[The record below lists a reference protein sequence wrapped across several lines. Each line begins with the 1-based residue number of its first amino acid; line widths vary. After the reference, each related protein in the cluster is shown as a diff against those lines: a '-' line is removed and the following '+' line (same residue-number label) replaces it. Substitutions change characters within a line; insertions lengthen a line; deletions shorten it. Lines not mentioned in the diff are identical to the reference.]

1 MLIIEAP
8 HQLLTTTKAVT
19 ECYHMTLTFSPLK
32 RRKIEADFSGG
43 DLTSDAG
50 LLLLRQTDL
59 KLGLTSQLSKLIP
72 DSRCSGRVKHELI
85 DMLRQ
90 RIFALS
96 AGYEDLNDHQSL
108 RHDTALKTATS
119 SLNELASAPTLCRM
133 EQRADEGSAWAMHE
147 VLMQQFIQSF
157 DQAPTELI
165 LDFDAT
171 NDPVHGEQVG
181 RYFNAFY
188 DEYCFLP
195 LFVFCGSHLL
205 TAYLRSACRDAAYN
219 APAVLKCLVKRLRQ
233 QWPEVR
239 IIVRAD
245 AGFCRPLLLSWCDRN
260 QVDYVIGMTK
270 NSVLNTKSHAT
281 RLLARLDCIITG
293 KKAVLFDE
301 FNYSAGSWQKQ
312 ERRMIVKAEHS
323 PQGENPRY
331 VVTSL
336 SDTPEAIYRK
346 WYCARGDMENRI
358 KEQQFLFSDRT
369 SCHHWWPNQF
379 RLLLSGMAYTLVN
392 GLRRLALHGTELGSA
407 QVNTIRLKLFK
418 VAAVVVQNTRRIK
431 FMLPSHYPHRDQFE
445 KALANLSS
453 G

>member
-1 MLIIEAP
+1 MNLS
-8 HQLLTTTKAVT
+8 
-19 ECYHMTLTFSPLK
+19 FSSLK

-50 LLLLRQTDL
+50 LLLLREVDL
-59 KLGLTSQLSKLIP
+59 KLGLTAQLNQLMP
-72 DSRCSGRVKHELI
+72 DSRCTGRVQHKQINL
-85 DMLRQ
+85 LRQ
-90 RIFALS
+90 RLFALA

-119 SLNELASAPTLCRM
+119 SLEQLASAPTLCRM
-133 EQRADEGSAWAMHE
+133 EQRADEATGWVMHE
-147 VLMQQFIQSF
+147 VLMRQFIQSF
-157 DQAPTELI
+157 DRAPTELI

-171 NDPVHGEQVG
+171 NDPVHGEQIG

-233 QWPEVR
+233 QWPDVR

-270 NSVLNTKSHAT
+270 NSVLKSKSYAT
-281 RLLARLDCIITG
+281 RLLAKLDCDITG

-301 FNYSAGSWQKQ
+301 FNYSAGSWRQQ

-323 PQGENPRY
+323 SQGENPRY

-336 SDTPEAIYRK
+336 TDTPEAIYK
-346 WYCARGDMENRI
+346 DWYCARGDMENRI

-379 RLLLSGMAYTLVN
+379 RLLLSGLAYTLVN
-392 GLRRLALHGTELGSA
+392 GLRRMALHNTVLANA

-418 VAAVVVQNTRRIK
+418 VAAVVIQNTRRIK
-431 FMLPSHYPHRDQFE
+431 FMLPSHYPYQYEFE
-445 KALANLSS
+445 KVLNNLNS

>member
-1 MLIIEAP
+1 
-8 HQLLTTTKAVT
+8 
-19 ECYHMTLTFSPLK
+19 MTLHFSPLK

-50 LLLLRQTDL
+50 LLLLREVDL
-59 KLGLTSQLSKLIP
+59 KLGLTSKLSQLISDTRCAGRVTHKLI
-72 DSRCSGRVKHELI
+72 DL
-85 DMLRQ
+85 LRQ
-90 RIFALS
+90 RVFTLA
-96 AGYEDLNDHQSL
+96 AGYGDLNDHTTL
-108 RHDTALKTATS
+108 RHDTALKTASS
-119 SLNELASAPTLCRM
+119 SLNALASAPTLCRL
-133 EQRADEGSAWAMHE
+133 EQRADEATAWAMHE

-157 DQAPTELI
+157 KQAPTELV

-233 QWPEVR
+233 QWPDVR

-270 NSVLNTKSHAT
+270 NSVLKRKSHVT
-281 RLLARLDCIITG
+281 RLLAKLDCNLTG

-301 FNYSAGSWQKQ
+301 FNYSARSWKNQ

-336 SDTPEAIYRK
+336 TDAPKVIYRD

-358 KEQQFLFSDRT
+358 KEQQYLFSDRT
-369 SCHHWWPNQF
+369 SCHDWWPNQF
-379 RLLLSGMAYTLVN
+379 RLLLSGLGYTLVN
-392 GLRRLALHGTELGSA
+392 GLRRLALHNTELAKA
-407 QVNTIRLKLFK
+407 QVNTIREKLFK
-418 VAAVVVQNTRRIK
+418 VAAVIVINTRRLR
-431 FMLPSHYPHRDQFE
+431 FMLPTHYPYQGLFRQ
-445 KALANLSS
+445 ALQNLNTT
-453 G
+453 